1 MRRWPAAAIV
11 LALSLASLAAAR
23 AEPEDVAESEPAS
36 RGPTDADYARH
47 VEALKE
53 RLPERGKDFTI
64 LVQRPFVVIG
74 DESPAAVRRRAEN
87 TVRWAVERLKKA
99 YFDRDPALILDVWLF
114 KDETSYRKHAR
125 ELFADEPSS
134 PYGYYSPTD
143 RALVMNIA
151 TGGGTLVHEIVHPFM
166 AANFPACPT
175 WFNEGLASLYE
186 QSGDQ
191 DGEIVGYPNWR
202 LPILQRA
209 IRADTLPSFRDL
221 CGTSTREFYR
231 RDRGTNYAQAR
242 YLCYYL
248 QEHGLLSE
256 YYRAFMKNHE
266 QDPTGYRTLATILEE
281 EDMRDFQE
289 RWEAFVLALSFR

>member
-1 MRRWPAAAIV
+1 MRRWSAAAIV
-11 LALSLASLAAAR
+11 LALSLASLAVVR
-23 AEPEDVAESEPAS
+23 AEPEDVAESAPALPE
-36 RGPTDADYARH
+36 PTDADYARH

-74 DESPAAVRRRAEN
+74 DEPPATVRRRAEN
-87 TVRWAVERLKKA
+87 TVRWAVERLKRA
-99 YFDRDPALILDVWLF
+99 YFDRDPELILDVYLF
-114 KDETSYRKHAR
+114 RDETSYRKHAR

-256 YYRAFMKNHE
+256 YYRAFVKNHE

-289 RWEAFVLALSFR
+289 RWEAFVLELSFR